1 MQRLD
6 KIISSQMNI
15 SRSNA
20 RSDIRRG
27 KVSVDG
33 IIIRDPSFGAEAG
46 RQEIYYCGQAV
57 NYRKFIYIAANK
69 PKGVLSASS
78 DKSRTT
84 IIDLVP
90 DSLRRSGLSPA
101 GRLDKDTT
109 GLLLITDDGGFAH
122 RVISPKSGIFKTY
135 EAVLDGEITEDI
147 IKSFESGVTLADGTK
162 CAPAELTKISGRTV
176 QVRISE
182 GKYHQIKRMF
192 GVFSLGVNE
201 LKRTAVGAFTLPDA
215 LKPGEFREIT
225 DQEKRL
231 IFEKP

>member
-6 KIISSQMNI
+6 KVISSQMNI
-15 SRSNA
+15 SRSHA

-33 IIIRDPSFGAEAG
+33 IIIRDPSLSVEAEI
-46 RQEIYYCGQAV
+46 QTIHYCGQAV
-57 NYRKFIYIAANK
+57 NYKEFIYIAANK
-69 PKGVLSASS
+69 PRGVLSASS

-90 DSLRRSGLSPA
+90 DSLKRPGLSPA

-162 CAPAELTKISGRTV
+162 CAPAVLKKISDCTV

-192 GVFSLGVNE
+192 GVFNLGVNE
-201 LKRTAVGAFTLPDA
+201 LKRTAVGSFTLPDT
-215 LKPGEFREIT
+215 LEQGQFREMT
-225 DQEKRL
+225 ECEKKL
-231 IFEKP
+231 VFKNI